1 MRLLLHP
8 GHAKCGSTSI
18 QRAII
23 RNRPGLADNRVVV
36 PDPHLRLP
44 GDAGF
49 DPYGETPREF
59 FRQVMENG
67 GDTTSLRS
75 RLASWQESP
84 LWRDA
89 TFVISAEN
97 LINHLL
103 GPIGEG
109 IHRVLAEYF
118 DDVKVIYYIRRQD
131 DYLLSAWQQ
140 WGFKEGKSFAE
151 YSQEA
156 LRRANP
162 HYLAVGQAFGRLYGA
177 AHVTVRPLQ
186 AEALRGGELLTD
198 FFAHLVEDPSTLSF
212 NQDRSN
218 LSLNPFFCEILAG
231 YQGLFRDI
239 HDDRLKQR
247 LIRTLGAGNE
257 LFQRER
263 DFMDPEMA
271 RRIMTHHREENA
283 RLQQQFFPHVPFEAV
298 FGDRDAGEPDPAAR
312 VRLSRDRAEQLQR
325 HVIRDLLEL
334 LQSMPEGARSPA

>member
-23 RNRPGLADNRVVV
+23 RNRPGLADNQVVV
-36 PDPHLRLP
+36 PDPRLRLP
-44 GDAGF
+44 GEAGF
-49 DPYGETPREF
+49 DPRGETPREF
-59 FRQVMENG
+59 FRQIMENG
-67 GDTTSLRS
+67 GDTTSLRA
-75 RLASWQESP
+75 RLESWRESP

-97 LINHLL
+97 LINHLM

-109 IHRVLAEYF
+109 IHRVLADYF
-118 DDVKVIYYIRRQD
+118 DDVEVIYYIRRQD

-140 WGFKEGKSFAE
+140 WGFKEGKTFAE

-162 HYLAVGQAFGRLYGA
+162 HYLAVGQAFGRLYGSA
-177 AHVTVRPLQ
+177 SVTVRPLQ

-198 FFAHLVEDPSTLSF
+198 FFAHLVEDPSRLSF
-212 NQDRSN
+212 DRDRSN

-247 LIRTLGAGNE
+247 LARTLGVGHE

-271 RRIMTHHREENA
+271 RRIMAHHREENLH
-283 RLQQQFFPHVPFEAV
+283 LQQQFFPHVPFETV
-298 FGDRDAGEPDPAAR
+298 FGDREEEGLDPGER
-312 VRLSRDRAEQLQR
+312 VQMSRQRAEQLQK
-325 HVIRDLLEL
+325 HVIRELLEL
-334 LQSMPEGARSPA
+334 LQSMPESAKSPA